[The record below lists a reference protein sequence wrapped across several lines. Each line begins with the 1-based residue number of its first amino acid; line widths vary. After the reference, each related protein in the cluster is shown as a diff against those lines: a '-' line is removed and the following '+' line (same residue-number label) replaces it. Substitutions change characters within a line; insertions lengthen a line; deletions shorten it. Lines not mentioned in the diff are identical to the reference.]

1 VTAAAPR
8 RILLADADAFFVAI
22 ARLADPEGAG
32 KAELLIV
39 GGSPTGRGVV
49 TSASYEVRR
58 YGVRSGMP
66 MARAVRLCPK
76 AMVTPVPRGLCSAKS
91 REIRAVLERWAP
103 TVASASIDEWY
114 LDLGGTESLYGNE
127 PLAETARRLRAAVI
141 AETGLS
147 VSIGGGTSRLVAKLA
162 VEHAKPKP
170 GTGATGVFVVEPGGE
185 AAFMATVELAEIP
198 GVGPRLQERLLR
210 HGLRTVPDALG
221 CDLPALVRAT
231 GSERAARWLHDRC
244 RAMDESEVRQ
254 RDAAKSISRDETFA
268 RDLHDDADLDR
279 ELWRLVVRAAGDV
292 RKAGHRART
301 ITVRLR
307 DADFTTRQA
316 SRTLPEAVDTEQA
329 IGRVATELL
338 TKLRRARRV
347 GARLVGVSLS
357 GFDGDRPTQLQLFE
371 RDAAGPPVETPQDRR
386 VTQALEA
393 VRARFGVD
401 GVVPGKL
408 VRRRDG

>member
-1 VTAAAPR
+1 VTAPAPR

-32 KAELLIV
+32 KADLLIV

-49 TSASYEVRR
+49 TSASYAARR

-66 MARAVRLCPK
+66 MARAARLCPQ
-76 AMVTPVPRGLCSAKS
+76 AMITPVPRGMCSAKS

-114 LDLGGTESLYGNE
+114 LDLGGTEALYGRE
-127 PLAETARRLRAAVI
+127 PLAETARRIREAVI

-147 VSIGGGTSRLVAKLA
+147 VSLGGGTSRLVAKLA

-210 HGLRTVPDALG
+210 HGLRTVPDALA
-221 CDLPALVRAT
+221 CDLAALVRAT

-244 RAMDESEVRQ
+244 RALDESEVRQ

-301 ITVRLR
+301 ITVRVR

-338 TKLRRARRV
+338 AKLRRARRV
-347 GARLVGVSLS
+347 GARLLGVSLA
-357 GFDGDRPTQLQLFE
+357 GFDDERPAQLQLFE
-371 RDAAGPPVETPQDRR
+371 QDAALPPVETARDRR

>member
-1 VTAAAPR
+1 MTAPAPR

-22 ARLADPEGAG
+22 ARLADPGGAG
-32 KAELLIV
+32 QAELLIV
-39 GGSPTGRGVV
+39 GGSPQSRGVV
-49 TSASYEVRR
+49 TSASYAARR

-66 MARAVRLCPK
+66 MARAIRLCPQ
-76 AMVTPVPRGLCSAKS
+76 AMVTPVPRGMCSAKS

-114 LDLGGTESLYGNE
+114 LDLGGTESLYGGE
-127 PLAETARRLRAAVI
+127 PLAETARRIREAVI
-141 AETGLS
+141 ADTGLS
-147 VSIGGGTSRLVAKLA
+147 VSLGGGTSRLVAKLA

-170 GTGATGVFVVEPGGE
+170 GTGATGVFVVEPGRE
-185 AAFMATVELAEIP
+185 AEFMATVELAEIS

-210 HGLRTVPDALG
+210 HGLRTVPDALA
-221 CDLPALVRAT
+221 CDLAALVRAT

-244 RAMDESEVRQ
+244 RAIDETEVRQ

-292 RKAGHRART
+292 RKSGHRART

-338 TKLRRARRV
+338 RKLRRARRV
-347 GARLVGVSLS
+347 GARLIGVSLS
-357 GFDGDRPTQLQLFE
+357 GFDDERPTQLQLFE
-371 RDAAGPPVETPQDRR
+371 RDADAPPVETARDRR

-401 GVVPGKL
+401 GVMPGKL